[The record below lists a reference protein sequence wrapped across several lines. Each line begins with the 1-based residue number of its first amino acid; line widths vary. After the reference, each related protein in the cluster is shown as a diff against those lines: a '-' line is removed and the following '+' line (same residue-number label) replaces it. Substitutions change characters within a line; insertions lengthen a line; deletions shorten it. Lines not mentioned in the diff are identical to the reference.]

1 MSSSSLG
8 LDIGGAN
15 LKFATPSKGKIIYFP
30 IWKRWKE
37 LADVLKKIDD
47 EFRPERVGVV
57 ITAELADVFK
67 SKDEGVLYVSRAV
80 EKAFPNSE
88 IYFMDIDGNLKD
100 RIDNPRNFA
109 ASNWV
114 ASATFLLKNYDNFV
128 FADMG
133 STTTDLIPV
142 TDKIMAAKTDYE
154 RLKRK
159 ELIYFGVLRT
169 PVFYLLP
176 EFDVPLVPEY
186 FAITADAFILTGDI
200 QPSDYICDTP
210 DGGGRD
216 KKSCML
222 RLARTVC
229 CDLEEVDSDY
239 IMAIAGAVKEKMV
252 EKVERAMLEISERY
266 GLDKVIGCGLGEFI
280 LERAAKK
287 AGLHY
292 ISLTEKYG
300 EMSKLFPAYAM
311 AKLVEGL

>member
-15 LKFATPSKGKIIYFP
+15 LKFATSSEGRIIYFP
-30 IWKRWKE
+30 IWKKWNE
-37 LADVLKKIDD
+37 LGDLLRKIEA
-47 EFRPERVGVV
+47 EFKPEKVGVV

-80 EKAFPNSE
+80 EKAFPDSE
-88 IYFMDIDGNLKD
+88 IYYMDLDGNLKD

-114 ASATFLLKNYDNFV
+114 ASATFLLKSYDHFI

-154 RLKRK
+154 RLKRE
-159 ELIYFGVLRT
+159 ELLYFGVLRT
-169 PVFYLLP
+169 PVFYILP

-186 FAITADAFILTGDI
+186 FAITADAFVVTGNI
-200 QPSDYICDTP
+200 QPSDYTCDTP
-210 DGGGRD
+210 DGGGKD
-216 KKSCML
+216 EGSCML

-229 CDLEEVDSDY
+229 CDLEEVNSEY
-239 IMAIAGAVKEKMV
+239 ITAIANAVKEKMV
-252 EKVERAMLEISERY
+252 EKVEKAMVELSEKY
-266 GLDKVIGCGLGEFI
+266 GLDRVIGCGLGEFI
-280 LERAAKK
+280 LERAARK
-287 AGLHY
+287 AGLRY
-292 ISLTEKYG
+292 VSLAEKYG

-311 AKLVEGL
+311 AKLVEEL